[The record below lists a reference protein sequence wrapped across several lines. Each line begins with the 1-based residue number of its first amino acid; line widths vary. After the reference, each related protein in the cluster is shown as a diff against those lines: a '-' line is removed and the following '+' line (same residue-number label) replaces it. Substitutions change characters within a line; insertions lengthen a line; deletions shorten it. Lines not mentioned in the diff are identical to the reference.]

1 MTDFDPE
8 AEQINIPFFSDTEAV
23 KFSENPAF
31 FLF

>member
-8 AEQINIPFFSDTEAV
+8 AEQINIPFFRTKAV